1 MLPDTPAAR
10 TLIADFSRAVVL
22 ETAPEELDLF
32 DELIEDYFSSP
43 LPARHSP
50 GEGPGVRPGPGGEA
64 DDPLGFGLSETI
76 AAVTPAAAAMASAVL
91 GYLLT
96 ETVKATQE
104 ESAAAL
110 KKKIK
115 ALFNPE
121 TQPGGKSEPAKQ
133 EANLPLPVI
142 GAPAGPKPDED
153 PAPLTVEQLQQVK
166 RLARKQAVQFGLE
179 PDLADKMAIALVG
192 ALALA

>member
-43 LPARHSP
+43 LPARPSP
-50 GEGPGVRPGPGGEA
+50 GEGPGGEA

-96 ETVKATQE
+96 ETVKATRE

-121 TQPGGKSEPAKQ
+121 RQPGGKPEPAKP
-133 EANLPLPVI
+133 EANLPL
-142 GAPAGPKPDED
+142 PAGPKPDED

>member
-43 LPARHSP
+43 LPARPSP
-50 GEGPGVRPGPGGEA
+50 GEGPGGEA